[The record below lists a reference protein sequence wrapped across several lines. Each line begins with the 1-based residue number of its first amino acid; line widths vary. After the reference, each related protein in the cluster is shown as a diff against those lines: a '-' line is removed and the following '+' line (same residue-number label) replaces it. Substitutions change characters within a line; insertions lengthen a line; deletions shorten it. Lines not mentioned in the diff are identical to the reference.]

1 MTATAFQYSGLFQAI
16 LVSLI
21 LTLGTSYIGIKI
33 ARQTKLMDFPGAA
46 PYKQHKIPMPYAG
59 GIALMLSLSILV
71 LVTGLWRDTNIV
83 RMLVGALFIFGFG
96 IWDDYKRLGAL
107 PKSLGQLAVA
117 IFLVSSGLSIKI
129 LESHTFFLGGS
140 GPLYVWL
147 DYFLTIFWV
156 VGVTNA
162 FNLVDSMDG
171 LAVGLSG
178 WAFTFFMLATMDS
191 GQNLLSVTS
200 AILVGICLAIYLFN
214 SIPAKM
220 FLGDSGA
227 QTLGFLLAVMAIYYN
242 PVDSFQSSSYL
253 VPILLVGVPIFDTT
267 MVTISRFRR
276 RVPFYKGNRDH
287 TYHRLVAL
295 GLEPGHAVYV
305 MHLAALI
312 LDCLAFIAVGLPP
325 IWANGV
331 LILTIL
337 MGIGLIWFF
346 EKSQKKSE

>member
-1 MTATAFQYSGLFQAI
+1 MTSTVFQYSGIFQAI

-21 LTLGTSYIGIKI
+21 LTLGTVFVGILI
-33 ARQTKLMDFPGAA
+33 ARRIKLMDFPGAA
-46 PYKQHKIPMPYAG
+46 PYKQHKVPMPYAG
-59 GIALMLSLSILV
+59 GIALILSLTILV
-71 LVTGLWRDTNIV
+71 LVTGLWHDRNIT
-83 RMLVGALFIFGFG
+83 RMLIGAIFIFGFG
-96 IWDDYKRLGAL
+96 IWDDYKRLPAL
-107 PKSLGQLAVA
+107 PKFLGQLAVA
-117 IFLVSSGLSIKI
+117 IYLVISGLSIKI
-129 LESHTFFLGGS
+129 FETHTFFLGGS
-140 GPLYVWL
+140 GPVFVWL
-147 DYFLTIFWV
+147 DYLVTVFWV

-178 WAFTFFMLATMDS
+178 WAFTFFMLATMVS
-191 GQNLLSVTS
+191 GQYLLSVTS
-200 AILVGICLAIYLFN
+200 AILVGICLAIYMFN

-295 GLEPGHAVYV
+295 GLEPGRAVFV
-305 MHLAALI
+305 MHLAALA
-312 LDCLAFIAVGLPP
+312 LDCLAFIAVDLSP

-331 LILTIL
+331 LVLTIL
-337 MGIGLIWFF
+337 MGIGLICYF
-346 EKSQKKSE
+346 EKNQK